1 VCLVCTDEPEQVVLD
16 FTTGGG
22 EGQIFQEGIYGYGL
36 DGYIA
41 APSYDLVCE
50 ETGVTAALDICC
62 FIQHGFQVCGS
73 EATRLPP
80 SGNPLS
86 SPFGPIEP
94 PSEWSDKT
102 WTKGTVPGVNCAYAE
117 QSELQFT
124 ADFTTN
130 ATGRYLN
137 ATESGAP
144 TVFPQEGLYGN
155 EFVTLRSLAGFGSFA
170 SSASLSVLK
179 HRDRRPPEVQ
189 IKALYFDEA
198 QNKTVEH
205 PVVLTPTIQQKADD
219 YGRPYWRLNSVA
231 VSGTP
236 VTSGQGP
243 VLEAKVLNGSGDFPY
258 LHPVFKGPGGALSEV
273 QVYDG
278 GFPFGFEKYKNYL
291 SGLSGVQVTR
301 ARLEPTV
308 SAIPPAN
315 TSGMDLSV
323 TLAQQGTGLS
333 ATWSVQSVSVTT
345 AGSGWE
351 DGDAVTF
358 SAAGG
363 PDIVVEAE
371 ATAVLNVS
379 RVAPTLTAKIGGG
392 TGGTFTV
399 SVTPNGS
406 TPPTWGV
413 ASVSVSGLTN
423 GYDDMEPV
431 VFSAEN
437 TGIDSGAIAFARTG
451 REEPDVGV
459 GIVGSG
465 TGADFSITLTE
476 TSDGAE
482 WPSRPAWAISSVTIT
497 DGGTGYAVWD
507 QLQAT
512 TTGQQSPSS
521 YFFAIVDS
529 VDENGAITSVQI
541 YDGGLFFRSTGE
553 IESVQVNDPGQ
564 YYGKQLNGVTIT
576 TAGKYYIQT
585 YVDTTTPIEPVPC
598 KNYSAWERFGPIV
611 TGTKKGESWG
621 NQVMVRDEGDIFV
634 RTVWGYSPIRRCELG
649 ALEVSVQ

>member
-1 VCLVCTDEPEQVVLD
+1 
-16 FTTGGG
+16 
-22 EGQIFQEGIYGYGL
+22 
-36 DGYIA
+36 
-41 APSYDLVCE
+41 
-50 ETGVTAALDICC
+50 
-62 FIQHGFQVCGS
+62 
-73 EATRLPP
+73 
-80 SGNPLS
+80 
-86 SPFGPIEP
+86 
-94 PSEWSDKT
+94 
-102 WTKGTVPGVNCAYAE
+102 
-117 QSELQFT
+117 
-124 ADFTTN
+124 
-130 ATGRYLN
+130 
-137 ATESGAP
+137 
-144 TVFPQEGLYGN
+144 
-155 EFVTLRSLAGFGSFA
+155 
-170 SSASLSVLK
+170 
-179 HRDRRPPEVQ
+179 
-189 IKALYFDEA
+189 
-198 QNKTVEH
+198 
-205 PVVLTPTIQQKADD
+205 
-219 YGRPYWRLNSVA
+219 
-231 VSGTP
+231 
-236 VTSGQGP
+236 
-243 VLEAKVLNGSGDFPY
+243 
-258 LHPVFKGPGGALSEV
+258 
-273 QVYDG
+273 
-278 GFPFGFEKYKNYL
+278 
-291 SGLSGVQVTR
+291 
-301 ARLEPTV
+301 
-308 SAIPPAN
+308 
-315 TSGMDLSV
+315 
-323 TLAQQGTGLS
+323 
-333 ATWSVQSVSVTT
+333 
-345 AGSGWE
+345 
-351 DGDAVTF
+351 
-358 SAAGG
+358 
-363 PDIVVEAE
+363 
-371 ATAVLNVS
+371 
-379 RVAPTLTAKIGGG
+379 
-392 TGGTFTV
+392 
-399 SVTPNGS
+399 
-406 TPPTWGV
+406 
-413 ASVSVSGLTN
+413 
-423 GYDDMEPV
+423 MEPV

>member
-22 EGQIFQEGIYGYGL
+22 SGGQILTEGVYNFGL
-36 DGYIA
+36 DAQIL
-41 APSYDLVCE
+41 APAYDLACDDASVSA
-50 ETGVTAALDICC
+50 VLDICC
-62 FIQHGFQVCGS
+62 SVQHAFEVCAS
-73 EATRLPP
+73 TATRLPP
-80 SGNPLS
+80 SNPESHLWVDS
-86 SPFGPIEP
+86 A
-94 PSEWSDKT
+94 
-102 WTKGTVPGVNCAYAE
+102 WTKAGANCIYAE
-117 QSELQFT
+117 QNSIGFT
-124 ADFTTN
+124 ADFTTS
-130 ATGRYLN
+130 GFLRYQMP
-137 ATESGAP
+137 TESGAP
-144 TVFPQEGLYGN
+144 SVFPQEGLYGN
-155 EFVTLRSLAGFGSFA
+155 EVITLRSNAGFSGSQAA
-170 SSASLSVLK
+170 SSTLRVLK
-179 HRDRRPPEVQ
+179 HRDRKPPEVQ
-189 IKALYFDEA
+189 IKALYFDEV

-205 PVVLTPTIQQKADD
+205 PVVLTPSIEQKADD

-231 VSGTP
+231 VSGAP
-236 VTSGQGP
+236 VTIGQGP

-308 SAIPPAN
+308 SAIPPAS

-399 SVTPNGS
+399 SVTPNES

-476 TSDGAE
+476 TSDWAE
-482 WPSRPAWAISSVTIT
+482 WPSRPAWAISSVAIT
-497 DGGTGYAVWD
+497 DGGTGYAVGD

-521 YFFAIVDS
+521 SFFAIVDS

-564 YYGKQLNGVTIT
+564 YYGKQLNGITIT
-576 TAGKYYIQT
+576 AAGKYYVQT
-585 YVDTTTPIEPVPC
+585 YVDTTTPIEPVAC
-598 KNYSAWERFGPIV
+598 RNYSGWEQFGPLV
-611 TGTKKGESWG
+611 SGTKVGEEFT
-621 NQVMVRDEGDIFV
+621 NQVSVRVEGDQFA
-634 RTVWGYSPIRRCELG
+634 RTVHGYTPTRRCGLG
-649 ALEVSVQ
+649 SLEVSVQ